1 MLTRTIGL
9 ATIAYWLTRQWQRS
23 AWFKPVVIGVGMS
36 VVVIATHQE
45 FIDYAEI
52 SSNTEN
58 VLYSFVLKWASLL
71 VIAMTVIGW
80 TVRRIKAGARRIAT
94 QSTANESTSD
104 NHPAGVDF
112 DNPRSAGER
121 ILDE

>member
-23 AWFKPVVIGVGMS
+23 AWFKPVAIGVAMS
-36 VVVIATHQE
+36 VVVIVTHQE

-58 VLYSFVLKWASLL
+58 VLYSFVLKWVSLL

-80 TVRRIKAGARRIAT
+80 TIRRVKAGGRRIT
-94 QSTANESTSD
+94 PQSTASD